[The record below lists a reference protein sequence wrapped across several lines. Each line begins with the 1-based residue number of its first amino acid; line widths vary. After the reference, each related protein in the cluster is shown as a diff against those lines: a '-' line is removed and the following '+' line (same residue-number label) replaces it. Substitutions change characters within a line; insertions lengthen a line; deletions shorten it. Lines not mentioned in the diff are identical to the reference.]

1 MESENLEKT
10 DTPVFTLD
18 FIFLFCFL
26 QYRVDITNR
35 FCVKKVIGA
44 IQYKSCMQ
52 TYTQL
57 IAAN

>member
-1 MESENLEKT
+1 MESENLEKN

-26 QYRVDITNR
+26 QYRVDITNQ

-44 IQYKSCMQ
+44 IQYKSCM
-52 TYTQL
+52 
-57 IAAN
+57 